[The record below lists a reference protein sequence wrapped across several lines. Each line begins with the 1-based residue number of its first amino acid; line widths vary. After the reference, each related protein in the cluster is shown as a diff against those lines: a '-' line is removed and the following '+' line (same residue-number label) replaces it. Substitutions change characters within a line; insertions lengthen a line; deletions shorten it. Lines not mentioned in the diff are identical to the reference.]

1 MTVIVA
7 IEAGGKVYMGGD
19 SYCGDADNL
28 VDLCDVPK
36 VFKIGPLGIGIC
48 GSIRTEQIL
57 TKTLTKE
64 LKKKKNK
71 NIDRTWLEEVM
82 NDVVRKALIKGG
94 SVEEKLGRHFM
105 PDGSTFLIALNGELY
120 VFEDDFALWRS
131 ARGYGAAGLGET
143 YAKGALHVLSKDAR
157 LSPHEKLLA
166 ALEAA
171 ANLSSYVRPPYTII
185 AV

>member
-1 MTVIVA
+1 MTVIIA
-7 IEAGGKVYMGGD
+7 LEADGKVYLGGD

-36 VFKIGPLGIGIC
+36 VFRIGPLGIGIC

-57 TKTLTKE
+57 TKTLKKE

-71 NIDRTWLEEVM
+71 KIDRTWLEETM
-82 NDVVRKALIKGG
+82 NDIVRIALIKGG
-94 SVEEKLGRHFM
+94 SVEEKFGRHFM

-131 ARGYGAAGLGET
+131 SRGYGAAGLGET
-143 YAKGALHVLSKDAR
+143 YAKGALYVLSKD
-157 LSPHEKLLA
+157 LSLTPREKVLC